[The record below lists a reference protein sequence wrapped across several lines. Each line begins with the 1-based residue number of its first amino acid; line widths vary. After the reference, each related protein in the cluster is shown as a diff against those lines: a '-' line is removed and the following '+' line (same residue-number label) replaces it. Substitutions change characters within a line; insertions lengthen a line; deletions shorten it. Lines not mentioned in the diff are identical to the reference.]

1 MPRPKKSDAERLS
14 KRIYCRFAPD
24 EYDYLRRAAYAA
36 GLSISDLVRRRLFG
50 LRIPDHTEQKTLEEL
65 RIIRNLLL
73 KHGGLFKHLYTT
85 NPTYSQETA
94 AALNEQIKRYG
105 SIERLIQYAEKKVYA
120 KDRSNDTAR

>member
-1 MPRPKKSDAERLS
+1 MPRPTLPEDEKLSEYVRVRFTRAE
-14 KRIYCRFAPD
+14 K
-24 EYDYLRRAAYAA
+24 DYLRRAAYAA

-73 KHGGLFKHLYTT
+73 KHGGLIKHLYTT

-94 AALNEQIKRYG
+94 AALNEQIKMYG
-105 SIERLIQYAEKKVYA
+105 SIERLIQYAEKKIYA
-120 KDRSNDTAR
+120 KDTAR